1 MAYIKYRFR
10 AKNASGAY
18 DTYHLESASNM
29 ILRFD
34 ADGKQQTGNKAN
46 VELSLAALES
56 TVSGLVAGGGEP
68 NKIDSITVAGKAVT
82 IDSNKNAA
90 IPVDGSISSTGA
102 NPVSG
107 KAVYDYAHTAI
118 AQTTT
123 NKEDIATLNGTGA
136 GSVSKAVS
144 DSAESTKSTL
154 VGSSS
159 DAKTANTIYGAK
171 AYADDAAEAA
181 KTAAG
186 TAAATAISTA
196 IGNLDKADSPV
207 ANQVV
212 SAVSQSDGVITVT
225 HRALAAADIPA
236 LAQSKITGLSTAL
249 AAKVDNSKIG
259 AANGVASLDASGLVP
274 SSQLPSYVDD
284 VLEYDTLTEFPA
296 KGVGGKIYVAIDTNL
311 TYRWSGSGY
320 TEISKSLALGTTK
333 STAYYGDL
341 GKTAYEHSQ
350 STHARTDATAVAKGA
365 TNGYI
370 KINDSETEVYKHP
383 GYTAKSSGLYKIT
396 VDATGHVSAAT
407 DVTKGDITDLGIPG
421 QDTVYTH
428 PAGSAASK
436 SSGLYKFST
445 DATSHVSA
453 VTAVTRADIVGL
465 GIIDL
470 RVGGAQP
477 TDQATGG
484 LWLESIT

>member
-29 ILRFD
+29 ILRFN
-34 ADGKQQTGNKAN
+34 ADGTAQTGNKAN

-82 IDSNKNAA
+82 IDSNKNAT
-90 IPVDGSISSTGA
+90 IPVDSSISSTGA

-107 KAVYDYAHTAI
+107 KAVYDYAHAAI
-118 AQTTT
+118 AQTAT
-123 NKEDIATLNGTGA
+123 NKEAIATLNGDGA

-144 DSAESTKSTL
+144 ESADATKTAL
-154 VGSSS
+154 IGGES

-171 AYADDAAEAA
+171 AYADDAANAA

-186 TAAATAISTA
+186 TAATTAISNA
-196 IGNLDKADSPV
+196 IGNLDKTDSPV

-212 SAVSQSDGVITVT
+212 SAVSQTDGVITVT
-225 HRALAAADIPA
+225 HRALAAGDIPT
-236 LAQSKITGLSTAL
+236 LAQSKISGLADAL
-249 AAKVDNSKIG
+249 AAKVDNTKIG
-259 AANGVASLDASGLVP
+259 AKGGVASLDDNGLVP

-284 VLEYDTLTEFPA
+284 VLEYDSLTDFPTT
-296 KGVGGKIYVAIDTNL
+296 GESGKIYVAKDTNL
-311 TYRWSGSGY
+311 TYRWSGTAY
-320 TEISKSLALGTTK
+320 VEISKSLALGTTE
-333 STAYYGDL
+333 STAYYGDK
-341 GKTAYEHSQ
+341 GKIAYDHSQ
-350 STHARTDATAVAKGA
+350 STHARTDATAVAKG
-365 TNGYI
+365 TSNGYI
-370 KINDSETEVYKHP
+370 TINGTETEIYKHP
-383 GYTAKSSGLYKIT
+383 GYTAKTSGLYKIT
-396 VDATGHVSAAT
+396 VDATGHIEAAT
-407 DVTKGDITDLGIPG
+407 AVAKSDITGLGIPA

-445 DATSHVSA
+445 DATSHISA
-453 VTAVTRADIVGL
+453 VTAATRADIVGL

-470 RVGGAQP
+470 RVGGSQP